1 MCCFDLFTVK
11 MVYCERC
18 DALAQPSRCRCCR
31 QILGL
36 PKRNLKMYAKTCK
49 CTPQPPPVSEIQKL
63 LDQCMRLLPDH
74 SSPPVVEAEER
85 VECILCGSFHKN
97 KVGLKSHKSRY
108 HSEPEGTDGYSCD
121 LCPRSFKSKSSLAIH
136 MTKKH
141 KKIDNGQ

>member
-1 MCCFDLFTVK
+1 
-11 MVYCERC
+11 
-18 DALAQPSRCRCCR
+18 
-31 QILGL
+31 
-36 PKRNLKMYAKTCK
+36 MYAKTCK

-141 KKIDNGQ
+141 KKIDNGQQIYQIYNTFYSESMCFTVFQNINPGIADKTSGWQCSG